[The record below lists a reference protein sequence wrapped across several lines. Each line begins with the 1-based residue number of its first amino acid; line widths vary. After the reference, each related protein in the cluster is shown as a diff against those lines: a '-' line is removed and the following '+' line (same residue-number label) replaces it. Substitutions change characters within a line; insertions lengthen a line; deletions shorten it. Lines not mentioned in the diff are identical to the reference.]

1 MPLENLKDRIRQG
14 KLTLGVSVPWDSTK
28 EDIQRICSQYK
39 DYNFISI
46 DSQHNPLDE
55 SKIASISHDAATLG
69 IPVHFRIKHTN
80 YTWQI
85 GNWLDLGPAMIEV
98 PQTEKVSTAQEA
110 IDYFYYSPAG
120 KRSWGGT
127 SRIEINDRPDRLEY
141 ASWWNNFGVLWLQV
155 ESLPAISNIPKLAL
169 SGIDCISWGPADLS
183 FDRESNP
190 HHPLSISDQAC
201 IDHAFK
207 LLENSHAQLVLRNY
221 NWRER
226 DKFIDMGAKVILER
240 PK

>member
-1 MPLENLKDRIRQG
+1 MPLENLKDRIRKG

-28 EDIQRICSQYK
+28 EEIQRIWSQDK

-55 SKIASISHDAATLG
+55 SKIASISHDAAELG

-85 GNWLDLGPAMIEV
+85 GNWLDLGPTMIEV

-110 IDYFYYSPAG
+110 IDYFYYSPVG

-127 SRIEINDRPDRLEY
+127 SRIEINDRPDRLPY

-155 ESLPAISNIPKLAL
+155 ESLQAISNIPKLAL
-169 SGIDCISWGPADLS
+169 PGIDCISWGPADLA

-207 LLENSHAQLVLRNY
+207 LLEDSHAQLVLRNY

>member
-1 MPLENLKDRIRQG
+1 MPLENLKDRIRKG

-28 EDIQRICSQYK
+28 EEIQRIWSQDK

-55 SKIASISHDAATLG
+55 SKIASISHDAAELG

-85 GNWLDLGPAMIEV
+85 GNWLDLGPTMIEV

-127 SRIEINDRPDRLEY
+127 SRIEINDRPDRLPY

-155 ESLPAISNIPKLAL
+155 ESLQAISNIPKLAL
-169 SGIDCISWGPADLS
+169 PGIDCISWGPADLA

-207 LLENSHAQLVLRNY
+207 LQEDSHAQLVLRNY

>member
-1 MPLENLKDRIRQG
+1 MPLENLKDRIRKG

-28 EDIQRICSQYK
+28 EEIQRIWSQDK

-55 SKIASISHDAATLG
+55 SKIASISHDAAELG

-85 GNWLDLGPAMIEV
+85 GNWLDLGPTMIEV

-127 SRIEINDRPDRLEY
+127 SRIEINDRPDRLAY
-141 ASWWNNFGVLWLQV
+141 ASWWNTFGVLWLQV
-155 ESLPAISNIPKLAL
+155 ESLQAISNIPKFAL
-169 SGIDCISWGPADLS
+169 PGIDCISWGPADLS
-183 FDRESNP
+183 FDREANP

-207 LLENSHAQLVLRNY
+207 LQENSHVQLVLRNY

-226 DKFIDMGAKVILER
+226 DKFIEMGAKVILER

>member
-1 MPLENLKDRIRQG
+1 MALENLKDRIRNG
-14 KLTLGVSVPWDSTK
+14 KLTLGVSVPWNSTK
-28 EDIQRICSQYK
+28 DDIQRIWSQDK

-55 SKIASISHDAATLG
+55 SKIASISQDASELG
-69 IPVHFRIKHTN
+69 IPVHFRIKHTK

-85 GNWLDLGPAMIEV
+85 GNWLDLGPSMIEV
-98 PQTEKVSTAQEA
+98 PQTENVSTAQEA
-110 IDYFYYSPAG
+110 IDYFYYSPTG

-127 SRIEINDRPDRLEY
+127 SRIGINDRPDRLAY

-155 ESLPAISNIPKLAL
+155 ESLQAISNIPRLAL
-169 SGIDCISWGPADLS
+169 REIDCISWGPADLS
-183 FDRESNP
+183 FDREANP

-207 LLENSHAQLVLRNY
+207 LLEDSHAQLVLRNY

-226 DKFIDMGAKVILER
+226 EKFVAMGAKVILER